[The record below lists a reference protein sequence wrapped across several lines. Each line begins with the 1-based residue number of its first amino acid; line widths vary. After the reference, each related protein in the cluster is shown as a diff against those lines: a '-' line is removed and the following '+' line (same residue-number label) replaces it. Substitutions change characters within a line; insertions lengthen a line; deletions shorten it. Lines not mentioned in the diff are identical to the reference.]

1 MNKKNLEL
9 INEYVN
15 SLSVVKGG
23 NMLITEHGTYF
34 RPKDPSKGGMK
45 YEDCEYVHVL
55 VNGARDFLYFLERGN
70 YDIKRQKK
78 VETKTP

>member
-23 NMLITEHGTYF
+23 NMFITEHGTYF
-34 RPKDPSKGGMK
+34 KSKDPSKGGMK
-45 YEDCEYVHVL
+45 YEDCEYVHTL
-55 VNGARDFLYFLERGN
+55 VNGASGFLYFLERSC
-70 YDIKRQKK
+70 YEIRRKK
-78 VETKTP
+78 KLD